1 MHRTHVILLHG
12 DSGDVGHGLHAELQ
26 QGLPRLLLAAAVLGS
41 GLTIRPDFDLIIGLG
56 LGLLLVL
63 VGLSVELLRDFAHLW
78 RGLQTPMQ
86 IARVRL
92 YRTTPKIPRGDRQQ
106 VFFQLE
112 DRKVELC
119 VTRRLSQVLSTVTA
133 VPLPVLS

>member
-41 GLTIRPDFDLIIGLG
+41 GLTIRPDLDLIIGLG

-63 VGLSVELLRDFAHLW
+63 VDFSVDFAHLC

-86 IARVRL
+86 IARVDC
-92 YRTTPKIPRGDRQQ
+92 IGQH
-106 VFFQLE
+106 
-112 DRKVELC
+112 RKVHLASDNKFFSDSGDDSPLAEKRNYPGPISGQKSSL
-119 VTRRLSQVLSTVTA
+119 RA
-133 VPLPVLS
+133 VRS